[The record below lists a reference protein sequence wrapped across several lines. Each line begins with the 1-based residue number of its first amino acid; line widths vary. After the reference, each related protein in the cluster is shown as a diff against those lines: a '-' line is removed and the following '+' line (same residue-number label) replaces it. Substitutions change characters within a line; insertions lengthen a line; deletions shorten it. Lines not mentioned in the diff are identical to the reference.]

1 MIFSEKNK
9 KDYYKNMKN
18 NMPHDFPLLLCSH
31 IPLLLLWLYIQ
42 IGWCQKLI
50 LLSKHKKM
58 QKSCFYPLS
67 NISLTFIFPYNHHLF
82 WFLHPSILLFDF
94 RKKKMCKK
102 YGCELIRSLLRP
114 QSLVKEVIKKEYFG
128 FYLLSFIWFNFGTTT
143 DRPPSFFN
151 FFTGTAADVFYDTW
165 TLSQR
170 KLHSIYDLT
179 Q

>member
-9 KDYYKNMKN
+9 KDYNKNMKN

-58 QKSCFYPLS
+58 QKSCFYPL
-67 NISLTFIFPYNHHLF
+67 IS
-82 WFLHPSILLFDF
+82 PSLLFPHTIIICFDF
-94 RKKKMCKK
+94 FTHQFYYLISEKMCKK

-128 FYLLSFIWFNFGTTT
+128 FYFVWFHFGQTM
-143 DRPPSFFN
+143 DRAQAFLISSR
-151 FFTGTAADVFYDTW
+151 V
-165 TLSQR
+165 LQ
-170 KLHSIYDLT
+170 
-179 Q
+179 